1 MSSAPSDN
9 RPRYRQYILDDFQV
23 EAFAALDA
31 GNNVLCCA
39 PTGSGKTLL
48 AEYLVE
54 RTLASG
60 SGEVIYTAPIKALSN
75 QKFRDFK
82 ALYGDE
88 KVGIVTGDV
97 VHNADAPIL
106 IMTTEIYRNIMYDN
120 PERLDR
126 VKHVVFDE
134 VHYLEDDKR
143 GTVWEESLMLSP
155 RHVRFLML
163 SATVANADQIAGW
176 LSDVRGIPTVHI
188 SHTERPVPLTLG
200 FFVEGAGF
208 FKKEKLSAAVAAA
221 KGGDTGRERGKP
233 KRRGGINILDW
244 LTAEEKLPALYFCF
258 SRKLCEI
265 LAKRY
270 SVYGLN
276 SPEEADEAARYF
288 EEYAKARDLDRFA
301 SVQALLQLVSAGVC
315 YHHAGMLPSVKEA
328 IEVLFGRGLIKVLFA
343 TETFAVGI
351 NMPART
357 VVFSSLE
364 KNDGVSFRFLRRYE
378 FAQMS
383 GRAGRRGI
391 DEVGHVVVSLEPK
404 YARLA
409 ETRETCFGELEPLR
423 SRFGF
428 SYSSLLN
435 LYGRHSVDEI
445 KELARLSLAGRQ
457 MDGLR
462 ETVERDIARLEE
474 EMAELACVRGKG
486 KARTQIEEFQALDAR
501 LDAARAELDDTRRSL
516 RAGEAGPRAEAEGR
530 LHDLADEIADL
541 RKRLGKNRCRKC
553 FSGSR
558 CKTVMERLALRRRQ
572 KGALRYEMVTSVDR
586 KFDLLG
592 RLGYVDAKARL
603 PRGDFASDIFGYELQ
618 CTELLF
624 DGYFTRLTPR
634 EICALVSTI
643 TFEARHDRTSRVRV
657 RQMRAPVS
665 DFVGLIEGIRE
676 LEAKVVGDSI
686 LPPPDP
692 GFVDIAWDWAGGM
705 TFEGLLSREPDWTEG
720 DLIRQLRQ
728 NVDLLRQ
735 VKRAVRRD
743 ALMTEKIGKC
753 LELVNR
759 DVVDAEKY
767 L

>member
-1 MSSAPSDN
+1 MADE
-9 RPRYRQYILDDFQV
+9 RPRYRQYILDDFQI
-23 EAFAALDA
+23 EAFREIDR

-60 SGEVIYTAPIKALSN
+60 TGEVIYTAPIKALSN

-97 VHNADAPIL
+97 VHNPDAPIL
-106 IMTTEIYRNIMYDN
+106 LMTTEIYRNIMYDD
-120 PERLDR
+120 PERLTR

-134 VHYLEDDKR
+134 VHYLEDEKR

-155 RHVRFLML
+155 RHIRFLML
-163 SATVANADQIAGW
+163 SATVANADQIAAW
-176 LSDVRGIPTVHI
+176 LSEVRGVPTVHI
-188 SHTERPVPLTLG
+188 AHETRPVPLTLG

-208 FKKEKLSAAVAAA
+208 FKKEKLAAAIAAA
-221 KGGDTGRERGKP
+221 KGPDGRGDRSRRPGPPR
-233 KRRGGINILDW
+233 RRGGMNILDW
-244 LTAEEKLPALYFCF
+244 LVAEEKLPALHFCF
-258 SRKLCEI
+258 SRRLCES
-265 LAKRY
+265 LAQRY
-270 SVYGLN
+270 AAYPLN
-276 SPEEADEAARYF
+276 GPEEADEAARYF
-288 EEYAKARDLDRFA
+288 DDYAAARDLARFP
-301 SVQALLQLVSAGVC
+301 SVAALRQLVTAGVC
-315 YHHAGMLPSVKEA
+315 YHHAGMLPGVKEA
-328 IEVLFGRGLIKVLFA
+328 IEVLFGRGLVKLLFA

-364 KNDGVSFRFLRRYE
+364 KNDGVAFRYLRRYE
-378 FAQMS
+378 FQQMS

-391 DEVGHVVVSLEPK
+391 DEVGHVVVNLEPK

-409 ETRETCFGELEPLR
+409 ETRETVFGPIEPLR

-435 LYGRHSVDEI
+435 LYARHGVEEI
-445 KELARLSLAGRQ
+445 KELARVSLAGRQ
-457 MDGLR
+457 MDGRR
-462 ETVERDIARLEE
+462 ELVGRDIERLEA
-474 EMAELACVRGKG
+474 EMAEMACTRGKG
-486 KARTQIEEFQALDAR
+486 SAATQIEEFQALDAR
-501 LDAARAELDDTRRSL
+501 LDAARSELDDCRRAL
-516 RAGEAGPRAEAEGR
+516 RRGDLPRRDGEHR
-530 LHDLADEIADL
+530 LHELAEEIELL
-541 RKRLGKNRCRKC
+541 RKRLAKNRCRKC

-558 CKTVMERLALRRRQ
+558 CRSVMERLAMRRRER
-572 KGALRYEMVTSVDR
+572 ATLRYEMVDAVDR

-592 RLGYVDAKARL
+592 RLGYVDGKGRL

-624 DGYFTRLTPR
+624 DGYFGRLAPR

-643 TFEARHDRTSRVRV
+643 TFESRHERVARRVGV
-657 RQMRAPVS
+657 RALRAPVA
-665 DFVGLIEGIRE
+665 DFLRRVEEIRALETRIVGEPQVPQ
-676 LEAKVVGDSI
+676 ADS
-686 LPPPDP
+686 
-692 GFVDIAWDWAGGM
+692 GFVDIAWEWAGGVA
-705 TFEGLLSREPDWTEG
+705 FEALLSHEPDWTEG

-728 NVDLLRQ
+728 SVDLLRQ

-743 ALMTEKIGKC
+743 AAMHDKIGAC
-753 LELVNR
+753 LELINR